1 MVIAMY
7 MGNNTCLYS
16 SSLSTLIRKVGIG
29 KREWSLYSHVFKE
42 IRQYTVYNDQVKD
55 FKIRRI

>member
-7 MGNNTCLYS
+7 KGNNTCPYS
-16 SSLSTLIRKVGIG
+16 SSLSTFIEKAGIN
-29 KREWSLYSHVFKE
+29 RRDWNLYSHVFKE
-42 IRQYTVYNDQVKD
+42 IREYTVYNDQVKD